1 MLDKRKKIGIGVVA
15 VILCAVAFYFLY
27 WVKTPAYSLKLLRDA
42 VQKHDVDQVEAFVDW
57 DTLLPKAFDDS
68 LAAYENVSGEKLA
81 DNPLAMGFVQAM
93 KPQVVSAMKQGV
105 TTLIRGD
112 QEKDASKASQADQM
126 AYGMTKNIVHNP
138 VTVKDVSTISKEGR
152 EALVAVKLQD
162 KKLEGEYT
170 VKLKMAQKDDGKWRI
185 KEISNLADVLQTVD
199 QLTKDKLAKL
209 NAPIREQIDQAVTV
223 ENPTMTLRSD
233 HNPFFENKW
242 IVYKRT
248 LVNHTDKDIVYVG
261 TVINIKDQDGKIVR
275 TKNYSYTKHTL
286 KANGKVTIYGKDEL
300 NPFLSSEEKLSKEG
314 LTGKTLEATITEI
327 RYADGTSIK
336 LLTEIP
342 DEKTE

>member
-1 MLDKRKKIGIGVVA
+1 M
-15 VILCAVAFYFLY
+15 LCAIAFYFLY

-42 VQKHDVDQVEAFVDW
+42 VQKHDVDQVEAYVDW

-68 LAAYENVSGEKLA
+68 ITAYGEISGEKLS

-93 KPQVVSAMKQGV
+93 KPQVVSALKQGV
-105 TTLIRGD
+105 TTLIKGNP
-112 QEKDASKASQADQM
+112 EKDASQASQADQM

-138 VTVKDVSTISKEGR
+138 ITVKDISTISKEGK

-185 KEISNLADVLQTVD
+185 KEINNLTDVLLTMD
-199 QLTKDKLAKL
+199 KLTKEKLAKL
-209 NAPIREQIDQAVTV
+209 NAPIQEQIDAALAVS
-223 ENPTMTLRSD
+223 NPSMKIGSD
-233 HNPFFENKW
+233 GNPFFESRW
-242 IVYKRT
+242 ITYQNT
-248 LVNHTDKDIVYVG
+248 LTNQTDKTIVWVG
-261 TVINIKDQDGKIVR
+261 QKAVIKDQDGKTMR
-275 TKNYSYTKHTL
+275 AKDFHYSQKPL
-286 KANGKVTIYGKDEL
+286 EAKGNVTVYYKDKL
-300 NPFLSSEEKLSKEG
+300 NPFIASEKKLGDG
-314 LTGKTLEATITEI
+314 LDGKQLEMTITGI
-327 RYADGTSIK
+327 KYADGTSLK

>member
-15 VILCAVAFYFLY
+15 VIICAVAFYFLY

-42 VQKHDVDQVEAFVDW
+42 VQKHDVDQVEAYVDW

-93 KPQVVSAMKQGV
+93 KPQVVSAMKQGF

-126 AYGMTKNIVHNP
+126 TYWMTKNIVHNP

-170 VKLKMAQKDDGKWRI
+170 VKLKMAEKDDGKWRI
-185 KEISNLADVLQTVD
+185 KETSNLADVLQTVD

-223 ENPTMTLRSD
+223 DKHSMKLYSD
-233 HNPFFENKW
+233 RNPFFENKW
-242 IVYKRT
+242 IRYFATVT
-248 LVNHTDKDIVYVG
+248 NHTDKDIVYYKMDFV
-261 TVINIKDQDGKIVR
+261 IKDQDGKILR
-275 TKNYSYTKHTL
+275 DKRYYYDRPI
-286 KANGKVTIYGKDEL
+286 KANKGTSISTKDEL
-300 NPFLSSEEKLSKEG
+300 NPFISSEEKLSKG
-314 LTGKTLEATITEI
+314 LGGKTLDAAITEI